1 LLFKHLY
8 WIITHNVIH
17 EFSIFKYYR
26 AISGAVLSISSS
38 HGYKR
43 EKVTVQYVKFLL
55 MMEALIS
62 NIYVKIFKVALF
74 ERFTPV

>member
-1 LLFKHLY
+1 
-8 WIITHNVIH
+8 
-17 EFSIFKYYR
+17 
-26 AISGAVLSISSS
+26 
-38 HGYKR
+38 
-43 EKVTVQYVKFLL
+43 